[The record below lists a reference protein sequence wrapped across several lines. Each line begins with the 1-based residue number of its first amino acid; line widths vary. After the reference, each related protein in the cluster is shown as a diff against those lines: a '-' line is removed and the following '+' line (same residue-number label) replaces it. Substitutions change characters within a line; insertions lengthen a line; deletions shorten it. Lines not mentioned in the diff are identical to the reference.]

1 MTLPRF
7 VGSLWLEGFSLLGD
21 LRFDFVG
28 MGLSLGTCY
37 VIVCIVDDRTACT
50 LRGPEAR

>member
-7 VGSLWLEGFSLLGD
+7 VGSLWLEGLSLPGD
-21 LRFDFVG
+21 LRLDFVG

-37 VIVCIVDDRTACT
+37 LIVCILDDRIACS
-50 LRGPEAR
+50 LRGSEAR

>member
-1 MTLPRF
+1 MTLPRL
-7 VGSLWLEGFSLLGD
+7 VGSLWLDGLSLLGD

-28 MGLSLGTCY
+28 MDLSLGTYY
-37 VIVCIVDDRTACT
+37 VIVCILDDLIVCT